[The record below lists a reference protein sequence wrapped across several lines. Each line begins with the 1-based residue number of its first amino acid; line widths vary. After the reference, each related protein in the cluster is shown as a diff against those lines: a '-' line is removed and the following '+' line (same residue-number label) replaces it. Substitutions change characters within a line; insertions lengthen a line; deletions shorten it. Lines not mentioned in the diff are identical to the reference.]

1 MEVLRAYASHRS
13 NAKLIGALRG
23 QFPPTQYRFGSGHGT
38 FTGPYFG
45 IDQPVPRLT
54 LEQFKGALREM
65 QLNLPQGEI
74 EAVFNTIDGI
84 DGDVNGSIS
93 LSELLREIRA
103 EPSDRAVYKQRKHLG
118 QIWSESRKPTS
129 SGPENLRVRPTV
141 RSGYSS
147 QDGYRKAPVLPA
159 ENVPPPK
166 PQPPPVYADVPYR
179 IAPPD
184 SDSTPFNS
192 GANALKSNVYFG
204 PSEESGEWHRK
215 APPGPPKVSRGNWAH
230 VGRGPQ
236 LHTAEVEHPDRWVRD
251 TIGQSRPVPRPTS
264 NARVMPP
271 DPSPFTRSSSV
282 FIGGDPEPPPPPP
295 PPPPT
300 YTVLKANPWVSG
312 YNRSGRNPEF
322 ERTVPSV
329 PPEWNGVQQRNEA
342 WESDINA
349 PPPKN
354 QGSSEWSSV
363 RQRKEA
369 WAFGNAQPPKKKGA
383 GALDSED
390 FIVVPSRESGWVSNE
405 GSVKF
410 SR

>member
-179 IAPPD
+179 I
-184 SDSTPFNS
+184 
-192 GANALKSNVYFG
+192 L
-204 PSEESGEWHRK
+204 
-215 APPGPPKVSRGNWAH
+215 
-230 VGRGPQ
+230 
-236 LHTAEVEHPDRWVRD
+236 
-251 TIGQSRPVPRPTS
+251 
-264 NARVMPP
+264 
-271 DPSPFTRSSSV
+271 
-282 FIGGDPEPPPPPP
+282 
-295 PPPPT
+295 
-300 YTVLKANPWVSG
+300 NP
-312 YNRSGRNPEF
+312 
-322 ERTVPSV
+322 
-329 PPEWNGVQQRNEA
+329 
-342 WESDINA
+342 I
-349 PPPKN
+349 
-354 QGSSEWSSV
+354 
-363 RQRKEA
+363 
-369 WAFGNAQPPKKKGA
+369 
-383 GALDSED
+383 
-390 FIVVPSRESGWVSNE
+390 II
-405 GSVKF
+405 
-410 SR
+410 

>member
-1 MEVLRAYASHRS
+1 
-13 NAKLIGALRG
+13 
-23 QFPPTQYRFGSGHGT
+23 
-38 FTGPYFG
+38 
-45 IDQPVPRLT
+45 
-54 LEQFKGALREM
+54 
-65 QLNLPQGEI
+65 
-74 EAVFNTIDGI
+74 
-84 DGDVNGSIS
+84 
-93 LSELLREIRA
+93 
-103 EPSDRAVYKQRKHLG
+103 
-118 QIWSESRKPTS
+118 
-129 SGPENLRVRPTV
+129 
-141 RSGYSS
+141 
-147 QDGYRKAPVLPA
+147 
-159 ENVPPPK
+159 
-166 PQPPPVYADVPYR
+166 
-179 IAPPD
+179 
-184 SDSTPFNS
+184 
-192 GANALKSNVYFG
+192 
-204 PSEESGEWHRK
+204 
-215 APPGPPKVSRGNWAH
+215 
-230 VGRGPQ
+230 
-236 LHTAEVEHPDRWVRD
+236 
-251 TIGQSRPVPRPTS
+251 
-264 NARVMPP
+264 MPP

-282 FIGGDPEPPPPPP
+282 FIGGVPEPPPPPP